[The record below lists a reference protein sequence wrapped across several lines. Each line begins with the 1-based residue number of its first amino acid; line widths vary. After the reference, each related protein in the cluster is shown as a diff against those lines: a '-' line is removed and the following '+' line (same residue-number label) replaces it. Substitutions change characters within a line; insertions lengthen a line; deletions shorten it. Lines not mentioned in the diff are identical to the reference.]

1 MNKPSQSLLGQC
13 ISEFL
18 GTALIIFFGVGCV
31 ATLVLS
37 GASLSQW
44 DIGIIWGLGVAIAI
58 YVSVGVSGAHLNPAV
73 TLALMVF
80 KNFDKKKVLPYIAS
94 QCLGAFTCA
103 LLIYFMYFQLF
114 IEWELL
120 NDVVRGSNE
129 SVATAGIFATFPL
142 EPLTNLQAL
151 NVEIIITAILMLGIL
166 ALTDDKN
173 GVPKGMAGPL
183 LIGLLVAI
191 IAASMGGLTGFA
203 MNPARD
209 FAPRLFAYFAGWGD
223 VAFTGG
229 RDTMYF
235 WVPIIG
241 PIIGAQFGAALYC
254 KAISPFLIKSTVI
267 PILPQDDTNSVSE
280 LVSNET

>member
-151 NVEIIITAILMLGIL
+151 NVEIIITAILML
-166 ALTDDKN
+166 
-173 GVPKGMAGPL
+173 
-183 LIGLLVAI
+183 
-191 IAASMGGLTGFA
+191 
-203 MNPARD
+203 
-209 FAPRLFAYFAGWGD
+209 
-223 VAFTGG
+223 
-229 RDTMYF
+229 
-235 WVPIIG
+235 WVYW
-241 PIIGAQFGAALYC
+241 L
-254 KAISPFLIKSTVI
+254 
-267 PILPQDDTNSVSE
+267 
-280 LVSNET
+280 